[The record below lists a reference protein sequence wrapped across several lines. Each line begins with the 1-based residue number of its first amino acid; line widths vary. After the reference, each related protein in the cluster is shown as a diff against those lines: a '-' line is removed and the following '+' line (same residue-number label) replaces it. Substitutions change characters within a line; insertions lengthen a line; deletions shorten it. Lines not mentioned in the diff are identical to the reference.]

1 MPRAYLLLLLG
12 VSAFAWPEPPASPES
27 APVERVR
34 RRMAENIAHLPNYTC
49 LETIERSV
57 NLPNKGKPL
66 FRDRIHL
73 DVAFIGQTEMFAW
86 PGSNHFEA
94 GLLHELP
101 LGTGAIGNG
110 GFGGWVSSLFG
121 PSAPVFTPA
130 GACMVEGRRG
140 LRYSFHVPLRSST
153 HIIVIGDR
161 QAISAYTGSICV
173 DADGLD
179 IMTLEVDD
187 EQIPAPLV
195 ACSERVRYGRTRVGA
210 GDFLL
215 PQYDELSAIDS
226 QGNQSRNRTSFT
238 GCEQYTS
245 HSSISFDTE
254 HESAP
259 EPREAARVRQK
270 TTGEIELSGGIS
282 LDLKLETPITFEASA
297 VGDAITAQLHRRIR
311 ASGVSIP
318 KDANVSGRIRALEQY
333 FEPKK
338 DFIVG
343 LEFFS
348 LSFNGKQALFRAR
361 LVGPHLQAVRS
372 RLGDTLPGGDD
383 SGGPVAVAPD
393 ETSGL
398 DILPAIDSAPGC
410 GLFRVP
416 GASLNLTRGLRM
428 IFETEGGKP

>member
-1 MPRAYLLLLLG
+1 MPRAYLLLLC
-12 VSAFAWPEPPASPES
+12 VSVSAWPEPPDSPES

-34 RRMAENIAHLPNYTC
+34 RRMAENIARLPNYTC

-57 NLPNKGKPL
+57 KRPKKEEPL
-66 FRDRIHL
+66 FKDRIHL

-86 PGSNHFEA
+86 PGSDHFEA

-110 GFGGWVSSLFG
+110 GFGGWTSSLFG

-130 GACMVEGRRG
+130 GACVVEGRRG
-140 LRYSFHVPLRSST
+140 WRYSFRVPLRSST
-153 HIIVIGDR
+153 HKIIVGDR

-173 DADGLD
+173 DPDALD
-179 IMTLEVDD
+179 VMTLEVDD
-187 EQIPAPLV
+187 EQVPTPLV

-215 PQYDELSAIDS
+215 PQYDELTATDS
-226 QGNQSRNRTSFT
+226 QGNRSRNRTSFT

-245 HSSISFDTE
+245 HSSISFDTG
-254 HESAP
+254 HQSAP
-259 EPREAARVRQK
+259 EPRAAAPIRQG
-270 TTGEIELSGGIS
+270 TTREIELPGGIS
-282 LDLKLETPITFEASA
+282 LDLRLGNPIRSAASA
-297 VGDAITAQLHRRIR
+297 VGDAITAQLHHRIQT
-311 ASGVSIP
+311 SGVSIP
-318 KDANVSGRIRALEQY
+318 KDAIVSGRIRALEQY

-343 LEFFS
+343 LEFDS
-348 LSFNGKQALFRAR
+348 LSFNGKQVRFRAR
-361 LVGPHLQAVRS
+361 LVGPRLQVVRS
-372 RLGDTLPGGDD
+372 RMLDTLPGGDD

-393 ETSGL
+393 ETTGL
-398 DILPAIDSAPGC
+398 DILGAIDSAPGC

-416 GASLNLTRGLRM
+416 GGSLNLARGLRM
-428 IFETEGGKP
+428 VFETEGGKP